1 MNNIISPNNIGGVV
15 INKLEYT
22 LDIRIALTFIG
33 NELTILIFLPSKLF
47 AGLVIDVIKPSIVIS
62 NNIINDILLSIKSLA
77 ILNVFGYIREGIRTL
92 YLIDIPIEAIKN
104 NTNPNPALII
114 NTGILKNIDNSFFN

>member
-62 NNIINDILLSIKSLA
+62 NNFINDTLLSIKSLA
-77 ILNVFGYIREGIRTL
+77 ILNVFGYILE
-92 YLIDIPIEAIKN
+92 
-104 NTNPNPALII
+104 
-114 NTGILKNIDNSFFN
+114 